1 MSPCLWTWFHVNTLT
16 HLIQFLLS
24 APKPA
29 VWSPGGQKSTGQAP
43 AAKPFS
49 PHVTPAPPAP
59 KGPLPKPTGVGAV
72 RGKIGDAVMRT
83 GGTPG
88 GPERVPVCHSCGT
101 AIRFV

>member
-1 MSPCLWTWFHVNTLT
+1 MNTLT

-43 AAKPFS
+43 AGKPFS

-101 AIRFV
+101 AIR